1 MSTAPTSASHNR
13 LIANLLKQGNIAQ
26 ADAARGLVRVQHG
39 DLLTDWLPYF
49 VPFAG
54 GVSVH
59 RVPSVGE
66 NCLVLSPSGEV
77 ANGLVLC
84 GLASNQHPQPSTS
97 PDETVIRFP
106 DNAQFSY
113 NHQSGSLKISGTKT
127 IWVEASESITFDTP
141 KATFIGEVIVQNLLT
156 FLAGMAGSNSKGGA
170 AANITG
176 DVNHTQGNLTSNGIT
191 LHTHTHQG
199 DSGGTTGSPQ

>member
-1 MSTAPTSASHNR
+1 MNTPTTASHNR

-66 NCLVLSPSGEV
+66 NCLVLAAKSPT
-77 ANGLVLC
+77 A
-84 GLASNQHPQPSTS
+84 
-97 PDETVIRFP
+97 
-106 DNAQFSY
+106 
-113 NHQSGSLKISGTKT
+113 
-127 IWVEASESITFDTP
+127 
-141 KATFIGEVIVQNLLT
+141 
-156 FLAGMAGSNSKGGA
+156 
-170 AANITG
+170 
-176 DVNHTQGNLTSNGIT
+176 
-191 LHTHTHQG
+191 
-199 DSGGTTGSPQ
+199 

>member
-1 MSTAPTSASHNR
+1 MNTPTPASHNR

-66 NCLVLSPSGEV
+66 NCLVLAPSGEI

-113 NHQSGSLKISGTKT
+113 NHSSGSLKISGTKT
-127 IWVEASESITFDTP
+127 IQIEASKSIEFDTP
-141 KATFIGEVIVQNLLT
+141 KATFTGEVIVQDLFT
-156 FLAGMAGSNSKGGA
+156 FLAGLAGSNSKGGA
-170 AANITG
+170 AATITG

>member
-1 MSTAPTSASHNR
+1 MTTPTTASHNR

-84 GLASNQHPQPSTS
+84 GLASHQHPQPSTS

-113 NHQSGSLKISGTKT
+113 NHHSGSLKISGTKT
-127 IWVEASESITFDTP
+127 IQIEASQSIEFDTP
-141 KATFIGEVIVQNLLT
+141 QATFTGEVIVQGLFT
-156 FLAGMAGSNSKGGA
+156 FLAGLAGSNSQGGA

-176 DVNHTQGNLTSNGIT
+176 DVNHTQGNLTSNGVIVH
-191 LHTHTHQG
+191 LHIHRG

>member
-1 MSTAPTSASHNR
+1 MNTPTTASHNR

-113 NHQSGSLKISGTKT
+113 NHKSGRLKISGTKT
-127 IWVEASESITFDTP
+127 IEIEASESITFDTP
-141 KATFIGEVIVQNLLT
+141 QATFTGEVIVQNLFT
-156 FLAGMAGSNSKGGA
+156 FLSGLAGSNSKGGA

-191 LHTHTHQG
+191 LHTHTHRG

>member
-1 MSTAPTSASHNR
+1 MSTAPTTASHNR

-66 NCLVLSPSGEV
+66 NCLVLAPSGEI

-113 NHQSGSLKISGTKT
+113 NHSSGSLKISGTKT
-127 IWVEASESITFDTP
+127 IQIEASESIEFDTP
-141 KATFIGEVIVQNLLT
+141 KATFTGEVIVQNLFT
-156 FLAGMAGSNSKGGA
+156 FLAGLAGSNSKGGA
-170 AANITG
+170 AATITG

>member
-1 MSTAPTSASHNR
+1 MTTPTTASHNR

-66 NCLVLSPSGEV
+66 NCLVLAPSGEI

-113 NHQSGSLKISGTKT
+113 NHNSGSLKISGTKT
-127 IWVEASESITFDTP
+127 IQIEAAESIEFDTP
-141 KATFIGEVIVQNLLT
+141 KATFTGEVIVQNLFT
-156 FLAGMAGSNSKGGA
+156 FLAGLAGSNSQGGA
-170 AANITG
+170 AATITG
-176 DVNHTQGNLTSNGIT
+176 NVNHTQGNLTSNGIT

>member
-1 MSTAPTSASHNR
+1 MNTPTTASHNR

-66 NCLVLSPSGEV
+66 NCLVLAPSGEI

-113 NHQSGSLKISGTKT
+113 NHNSGSLKISGTKT
-127 IWVEASESITFDTP
+127 IQIEASESITFDTP
-141 KATFIGEVIVQNLLT
+141 KATFTGKVIVQNLFT
-156 FLAGMAGSNSKGGA
+156 FLAGLAGSNSKGGA
-170 AANITG
+170 AATITG
-176 DVNHTQGNLTSNGIT
+176 DVKHTQGNLTSNGIT
-191 LHTHTHQG
+191 LHTHTHKG